1 MANSINWGIRY
12 QSSWFGNTDEDNDW
26 GMWYPTDA
34 DGSFLRVD
42 TTLVMADNTNITA
55 DQTKY

>member
-1 MANSINWGIRY
+1 MANNISWGISY
-12 QSSWFGNTDEDNDW
+12 QSSWWGETDATNGW
-26 GMWYPTDA
+26 GIIYPTDA
-34 DGSFLRVD
+34 DGSSLTVD